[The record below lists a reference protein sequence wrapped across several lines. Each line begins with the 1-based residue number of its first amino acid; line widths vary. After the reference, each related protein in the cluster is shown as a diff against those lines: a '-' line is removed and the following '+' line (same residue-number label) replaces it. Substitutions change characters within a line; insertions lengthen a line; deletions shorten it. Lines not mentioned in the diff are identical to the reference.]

1 MPRKKKQFLRYILKK
16 RGLPSQN
23 RRRVGQSLI
32 LLTVFLFFV
41 FLINFAIIIGTDSK
55 FGVDLS
61 EGAQQVHQKEVT
73 VQAKRGTIYDRTGY
87 PIAQDST
94 TYTIFAILDKNYV
107 SAHKEILY
115 VEESQF
121 DKVADIF
128 HEFLGMEKDYVLQQ
142 LRLPDLNQVYFGTK
156 GKNISHGTMT
166 AITEAAEAAN
176 IKGISFS
183 TSPGR
188 LYTNGVFASHFI
200 GLAQLKDNDDGSQ
213 SLHGQTGVE
222 AALNHILSG
231 QDGKIIYE
239 KDSYGRLIPGTETV
253 KAEIVDGKDIYTTL
267 SSDLQRSLE
276 KNMDVFYG
284 ERTKGVYANATLM
297 SAKTG
302 EILATTQR
310 PTFDPDTKEG
320 LDKKDLNWNSRSLE
334 KNMDVFY
341 GEKTKGVYAN
351 ATLMSAKTGEIL
363 ATTQRPT
370 FDPDTKE
377 GLDKKDLNWNSTL
390 YQGFFEPG
398 STMKVMTLAAAI
410 DNKTFNPNE
419 YYTNNTYTLADAKIN
434 DWTVNEGR
442 PPQTLTFANGFALSS
457 NVGMTMLEQRMGDAR
472 WLSYLSKFR
481 FGYPTRFGMNNEDGG
496 IFPADNIV
504 TIAMSSFG
512 QGISVTNTQMLRAFS
527 AIGNH
532 GVMLQPKF
540 ISGIYDPLTDSARI
554 AQPEIMGKPVSTD
567 AANQTL
573 QYMVTVGTDPYYGTL
588 YSKETGAV
596 IQVDGYN
603 IAVKSG
609 TAEIAKENGIGY
621 MEGANDTINSVVAMV
636 PAEDPEFIM
645 YVTVQ
650 QPQHWS
656 LLYWQDIVNP
666 VLKEAMLLKDSLNL
680 TGASPALA
688 SLANETEY
696 KLPNIIGESPGK
708 TADELRRNLV
718 QPVILG
724 NGSKI
729 EKVSKKVG
737 SNLAAN
743 QQVLLLTNNFEDV
756 PDMYGWTKT
765 NVEKFSSWT
774 DINIDMEGSGSKVI
788 GQSVEVGTNLK
799 KTKKITITLGE

>member
-267 SSDLQRSLE
+267 SSDLQ
-276 KNMDVFYG
+276 
-284 ERTKGVYANATLM
+284 
-297 SAKTG
+297 
-302 EILATTQR
+302 
-310 PTFDPDTKEG
+310 
-320 LDKKDLNWNSRSLE
+320 RSLE

-708 TADELRRNLV
+708 IADELRRNLV

>member
-284 ERTKGVYANATLM
+284 E
-297 SAKTG
+297 
-302 EILATTQR
+302 
-310 PTFDPDTKEG
+310 
-320 LDKKDLNWNSRSLE
+320 
-334 KNMDVFY
+334 
-341 GEKTKGVYAN
+341 KTKGVYAN

-481 FGYPTRFGMNNEDGG
+481 FGYPTRFGMTGEEAG

-512 QGISVTNTQMLRAFS
+512 QGISVTNTQMLRAFT
-527 AIGNH
+527 AIGNQ

-540 ISGIYDPLTDSARI
+540 ITGIYDPLTDSARI
-554 AQPEIMGKPVSTD
+554 SQPEIMGKPVSAD
-567 AANQTL
+567 VANQTL
-573 QYMVTVGTDPYYGTL
+573 GYMVTVGTDPNYGTL
-588 YSKETGAV
+588 YSSVTGPI

-609 TAEIAKENGIGY
+609 TAEIAKEKGGGY
-621 MEGANDTINSVVAMV
+621 MEGVNDTINSVVAMI
-636 PAEDPEFIM
+636 PAENPEFIM

-656 LLYWQDIVNP
+656 DLYWQDIVNP

-680 TGASPALA
+680 TDPSPALTSIA
-688 SLANETEY
+688 TETEY
-696 KLPNIIGESPGK
+696 KLPDFVGESPGQ

-718 QPVILG
+718 QPIILG

-729 EKVSKKVG
+729 TKVSKKVG
-737 SNLAAN
+737 SNVKAN
-743 QQVLLLTNNFEDV
+743 QQILILTDNFETV
-756 PDMYGWTKT
+756 PDMYGWTKA
-765 NVEKFSSWT
+765 NVDRFSDWT
-774 DINIDMEGSGSKVI
+774 GITIEYEGSGSKAVD
-788 GQSVEVGTNLK
+788 QSVDVGASLEKTN
-799 KTKKITITLGE
+799 KITITLGE